1 MGFAPVFDT
10 LAVFRAAEVILV
22 LWTLLPAAL
31 TLSFTLLAA
40 CRLGAVMLVTQV
52 TMVRWK
58 EVTAAEALALG
69 RTLHRQT
76 QKLESPLLQDQSFE
90 AEQNPEEPE
99 QNARRQNK
107 TNKSFVLS
115 WGRKNHLSVSG
126 F

>member
-1 MGFAPVFDT
+1 
-10 LAVFRAAEVILV
+10 
-22 LWTLLPAAL
+22 
-31 TLSFTLLAA
+31 
-40 CRLGAVMLVTQV
+40 
-52 TMVRWK
+52 MVRRK

-76 QKLESPLLQDQSFE
+76 QKFESPLLQDQSFE

-115 WGRKNHLSVSG
+115 WGRKNGRSVSG